1 MRPLLLLSLALLS
14 LADPADA
21 AKSLEGTWS
30 VKSFLYEGAESK
42 DPRDRKGEWVFKGE
56 KFMLRQD
63 GKDDAE
69 GWQPFR
75 LDSTKSP
82 KELDLQGPGGTA
94 KGIYRLE
101 GETLTIC
108 LPMPFLTKER
118 PTTFESDPKG
128 KFCLITLSRKK

>member
-1 MRPLLLLSLALLS
+1 MRLLALLG
-14 LADPADA
+14 LTLIPAADPAEA
-21 AKSLEGTWS
+21 AKALEGTWS

-56 KFMLRQD
+56 KQLLRHD

-82 KELDLQGPGGTA
+82 KEIDLQGPGGTA

-101 GETLTIC
+101 GDTLTVC

-118 PTTFESDPKG
+118 PTKFESDPKG
-128 KFCLITLSRKK
+128 KFCLITLTRKK